1 MKTKLLIDMPI
12 LSLFISVVFCKTIVA
27 TLSLGVG
34 ERMTERFT
42 KRHFEAIAK
51 LLKDNSN
58 QSKDQLIENLV
69 KLFQEDNSRFN
80 VSKFYKA
87 SGITQETETE
97 AIKQAK
103 AAYQK
108 LGVF

>member
-1 MKTKLLIDMPI
+1 MPI

-51 LLKDNSN
+51 LMKTTTA
-58 QSKDQLIENLV
+58 QSKDEIIDALA
-69 KLFQEDNSRFN
+69 KLFAEDNERFKAA
-80 VSKFYKA
+80 KFYKA
-87 SGITQETETE
+87 CGTTQEIETETLRL
-97 AIKQAK
+97 AK
-103 AAYQK
+103 LAYQK
-108 LGVF
+108 LGVA